1 MFRLKTTK
9 IRIFAAFLKQ
19 NWWIIGIT
27 SLSLVLLYFFGP
39 SLLKLFNARRE
50 NDFRIGIVGNYTLQ
64 TLPKEI
70 ESKITMGLTRVS
82 QEGEALPG
90 GALNWQIKNEGKT
103 YIFNLDPTLKWHNG
117 KPLTT
122 EDIDYNFEGVEK
134 TILSPQQIQF
144 DLQEAFAPFPA
155 RTSEAL
161 YVKGVIGLG
170 DFKIKSLETRLGDIL
185 SKLELVPNYKN
196 INQKYTF
203 EFFPTEENLKNAFLL
218 AQVEEAWGLTN
229 VDEFKDWSNV
239 KIIPDRQF
247 DEKYAAIFF
256 NTREDKLYS
265 DKTIRQ
271 ALAYGVEKPPKE
283 TRALGPIS
291 PLSWAYNKNVKT
303 YDYNP
308 SHAKSLLEDIE
319 INPAEIEI
327 NLTTFPGLL
336 TWADRIKQD
345 WEELGFK
352 VNVTV
357 ETGGLNDYDVLLGY
371 GVITQ
376 DPDQYYF
383 WHSDQPGNI
392 TNFSN
397 ARIDKLLE
405 DGRSVTVK
413 EERKTIYQDF
423 QRFLVEESPA
433 IFLFYPESYKIV
445 REPLIDY

>member
-1 MFRLKTTK
+1 MLRFKITK
-9 IRIFAAFLKQ
+9 IRILAAFLKQ
-19 NWWIIGIT
+19 NWWIIAIA
-27 SLSLVLLYFFGP
+27 SLSLISLYFFGP
-39 SLLKLFNARRE
+39 NLLKLFHSRRE
-50 NDFRIGIVGNYTLQ
+50 NNFKIGIVGNYTLQ

-90 GALNWQIKNEGKT
+90 GALDWQIKNEGKT
-103 YIFNLDPTLKWHNG
+103 YTFNLDPTLKWHDG
-117 KPLTT
+117 KPFTA

-134 TILSPQQIQF
+134 TILSQHQIQF

-161 YVKGVIGLG
+161 FIKGIIGLG

-196 INQKYTF
+196 INQTYTF

-229 VDEFKDWSNV
+229 VDEFKDWPNV

-308 SHAKSLLEDIE
+308 SHAKSLLEDID
-319 INPAEIEI
+319 INPTDIEI
-327 NLTTFPGLL
+327 NLTTFPTLL
-336 TWADRIKQD
+336 TWADKIKQN
-345 WEELGFK
+345 WEDLGFK

-357 ETGGLNDYDVLLGY
+357 ETGGLKDYDVLLGY
-371 GVITQ
+371 GAITQ

-383 WHSDQPGNI
+383 WHSGQPGNI

-405 DGRSVTVK
+405 DGRSLTVK

-433 IFLFYPESYKIV
+433 IFLFYPESYKII
-445 REPLIDY
+445 RKPLIDF